1 MKADQIKN
9 YYKFVLNEL
18 NSFETNIEP
27 LLQFARE
34 YNDNITSIL
43 QSFLGA
49 AKIFRDGTDTHYVT
63 SNPSLLS
70 DFSAL
75 IKDFK
80 SSFLVF
86 PAFLEYGTMKSR
98 ISDYKREHH
107 FKETEIEKFYTVLD
121 DTFTTYQEFL
131 QTSDDRK
138 KAIIFGQSVIK
149 LEEYFTSLKVS
160 YENTIALLS
169 KTDVN
174 EEASEKNVTNE
185 EPKTDDDI
193 KSADSDGIGNDS
205 HAADNIVNTE
215 ENAVPQYTAPDAA
228 VQGHTIVG

>member
-1 MKADQIKN
+1 MKANQIKN
-9 YYKFVLNEL
+9 YYQFVLNEL
-18 NSFETNIEP
+18 NSFEANIAP

-34 YNDNITSIL
+34 YNENITSIL

-70 DFSAL
+70 DFSTL

-86 PAFLEYGTMKSR
+86 PAFLEYGSMKSR
-98 ISDYKREHH
+98 ISDYKRENNYN
-107 FKETEIEKFYTVLD
+107 ETEIEKFYSVLD

-131 QTSDDRK
+131 QSSDDRK

-149 LEEYFTSLKVS
+149 LEQYFASLKVS
-160 YENTIALLS
+160 YENTIELLS
-169 KTDVN
+169 KIDIG
-174 EEASEKNVTNE
+174 EEQSSYELPKEDPAE
-185 EPKTDDDI
+185 EQTVKVEALID
-193 KSADSDGIGNDS
+193 NDS
-205 HAADNIVNTE
+205 KSDDLLKKVMVDDNALTNL
-215 ENAVPQYTAPDAA
+215 AVPQT
-228 VQGHTIVG
+228 QKLSEN